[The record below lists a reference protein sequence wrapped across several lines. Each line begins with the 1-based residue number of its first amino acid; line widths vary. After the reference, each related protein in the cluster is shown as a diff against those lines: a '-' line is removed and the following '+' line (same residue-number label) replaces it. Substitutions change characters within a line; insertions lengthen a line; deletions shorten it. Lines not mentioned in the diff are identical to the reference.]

1 LTSRVLAAKSPDRIF
16 TLGFILVGL
25 ATLSQASSLMLVN
38 ISIGLLVEREFSLG
52 PQVVGAVIGI
62 QATCALLSRFPVGS
76 WTDRYGSRLF
86 AFGGAALMVVSCV
99 AFILSMSIRAAIPI
113 GGVPILLVLASML
126 SGVALSAFSTAAS
139 TYIAY
144 TVPISRRAEA
154 VGYYGVLQGLAQG
167 FGAGVSIVIVDG
179 LGFGALYAIAGV
191 ATVVAA
197 LLSLGLHQDG
207 RPESATPM
215 GVGFQLHRG
224 VVAPSLAQYSVIV
237 GTGAAFSFIPLLGI
251 SRGVTNPGLYF
262 TAVAISSI
270 VARLL
275 TGRIADRR
283 GRFAAIVPGM
293 IVTAIGMYIVSSAA
307 TAEAFI
313 LAGVAVGMGF
323 ATAQPALQALAIDL
337 AGQAERGTAMATFWA
352 FTDFGVITGSFV
364 SGQIAAV
371 SGLGT
376 VFVVSAVMP
385 LVGVAGLLSWRQLS
399 RPGSA
404 YFEHAADPPNP
415 P

>member
-1 LTSRVLAAKSPDRIF
+1 LISRILAAKSPDRIF
-16 TLGFILVGL
+16 TPGFVLVGL
-25 ATLSQASSLMLVN
+25 ATLAQASCLMLVN
-38 ISIGLLVEREFSLG
+38 TSIGLLVVREFGLG

-76 WTDRYGSRLF
+76 WSDRYGSRLF
-86 AFGGAALMVVSCV
+86 AFGGAAMMVVSCV
-99 AFILSMSIRAAIPI
+99 AFILSMSNRAAIPI
-113 GGVPILLVLASML
+113 GGGGPILLVLASML
-126 SGVALSAFSTAAS
+126 SGVALSTFSTAAS

-144 TVPISRRAEA
+144 TVPSSRRAEA

-179 LGFGALYAIAGV
+179 LGFGALYAIAAV

-197 LLSLGLHQDG
+197 VLSLGLHEG
-207 RPESATPM
+207 RRPVSATPM
-215 GVGFQLHRG
+215 GVGFRLHRG
-224 VVAPSLAQYSVIV
+224 VIAPSLAQYAVIV
-237 GTGAAFSFIPLLGI
+237 GNGAAFSFVPLLGI
-251 SRGVTNPGLYF
+251 SRGVANPGLYF

-283 GRFAAIVPGM
+283 GRFTVIAPGM
-293 IVTAIGMYIVSSAA
+293 IVTAVGMYIVSSAA
-307 TAEAFI
+307 SAEAFI
-313 LAGVAVGMGF
+313 LAGIAVGIGF

-337 AGQAERGTAMATFWA
+337 AGPAERGTAMATFWA

-385 LVGVAGLLSWRQLS
+385 LVGVAGLLAWRQLR
-399 RPGSA
+399 RP
-404 YFEHAADPPNP
+404 AAIAI
-415 P
+415 

>member
-1 LTSRVLAAKSPDRIF
+1 MTSRVLAAKSPDRIF

-76 WTDRYGSRLF
+76 WSDRYGSRLF

-99 AFILSMSIRAAIPI
+99 AFILSMSFRAAIPI
-113 GGVPILLVLASML
+113 GGGVPILLVLASML
-126 SGVALSAFSTAAS
+126 SGVALSMFSTAAS

-179 LGFGALYAIAGV
+179 MGFGALYAIAGV
-191 ATVVAA
+191 ATVAA
-197 LLSLGLHQDG
+197 AILSLGLREDS
-207 RPESATPM
+207 RPKSATPM
-215 GVGFQLHRG
+215 GAGFRLHRG

-293 IVTAIGMYIVSSAA
+293 IVTAVGMYIVSSAA
-307 TAEAFI
+307 SAEAFL
-313 LAGVAVGMGF
+313 LAGVAVGIGF

-337 AGQAERGTAMATFWA
+337 AGPAERGTAMATFWA
-352 FTDFGVITGSFV
+352 FTDFGVITGSLL
-364 SGQIAAV
+364 SGQIVAV
-371 SGLGT
+371 SGFGA

-385 LVGVAGLLSWRQLS
+385 LVGVAGLLAWRQLRS
-399 RPGSA
+399 PTARA
-404 YFEHAADPPNP
+404 I
-415 P
+415 

>member
-1 LTSRVLAAKSPDRIF
+1 MTSRVLAAKSPDRIF

-76 WTDRYGSRLF
+76 WSDRYGSRLF

-99 AFILSMSIRAAIPI
+99 AFILSMSFRAAIPI
-113 GGVPILLVLASML
+113 GGGVPILLVLASML
-126 SGVALSAFSTAAS
+126 SGVALSMFSTAAS

-179 LGFGALYAIAGV
+179 MGFGALYAIAGV

-197 LLSLGLHQDG
+197 LLSLGLREDS
-207 RPESATPM
+207 RPKSATPM
-215 GVGFQLHRG
+215 GVGFRLHRG

-293 IVTAIGMYIVSSAA
+293 IVTAVGMYIVSSAA
-307 TAEAFI
+307 SAEAFL
-313 LAGVAVGMGF
+313 LAGVAVGIGF

-337 AGQAERGTAMATFWA
+337 AGPAERGTAMATFWA
-352 FTDFGVITGSFV
+352 FTDFGVITGSFL
-364 SGQIAAV
+364 SGQIVAV
-371 SGLGT
+371 SGFGA

-385 LVGVAGLLSWRQLS
+385 LVGVAGLLAWRQLRS
-399 RPGSA
+399 PTARA
-404 YFEHAADPPNP
+404 I
-415 P
+415 

>member
-1 LTSRVLAAKSPDRIF
+1 MISRIVAAKSPDRIF
-16 TLGFILVGL
+16 TLGFVLVGL
-25 ATLSQASSLMLVN
+25 ATLAQASSLMLVN
-38 ISIGLLVEREFSLG
+38 TSIGLLVVREFGLG
-52 PQVVGAVIGI
+52 PQVVGALIGI

-86 AFGGAALMVVSCV
+86 AFGGAALMVLSCV
-99 AFILSMSIRAAIPI
+99 AFILSLSIRAAMPI
-113 GGVPILLVLASML
+113 GSGVPILLVVACIL
-126 SGVALSAFSTAAS
+126 SGVALSTFSTAAS

-179 LGFGALYAIAGV
+179 MGFGALYAIAGV

-197 LLSLGLHQDG
+197 LLSLGLREDS
-207 RPESATPM
+207 RPKTATPM
-215 GVGFQLHRG
+215 GAGFRLHRG

-293 IVTAIGMYIVSSAA
+293 IVTAVGMYIVSSAA
-307 TAEAFI
+307 SAEAFL
-313 LAGVAVGMGF
+313 LAGVAVGIGF

-337 AGQAERGTAMATFWA
+337 AGPAERGTAMATFWA
-352 FTDFGVITGSFV
+352 FTDFGVITGSFL
-364 SGQIAAV
+364 SGQIVAV
-371 SGLGT
+371 SGFGA

-385 LVGVAGLLSWRQLS
+385 LVGVAGLLAWRQLRS
-399 RPGSA
+399 PTARA
-404 YFEHAADPPNP
+404 I
-415 P
+415 

>member
-1 LTSRVLAAKSPDRIF
+1 MTSRILAARSPHRVF
-16 TLGFILVGL
+16 TLGFALVGL
-25 ATLSQASSLMLVN
+25 ATLAQASCLMLVN
-38 ISIGLLVEREFSLG
+38 TSIGLLVVREFGLG
-52 PQVVGAVIGI
+52 PQVVGALIGI

-86 AFGGAALMVVSCV
+86 AFGGAALMVLSCV
-99 AFILSMSIRAAIPI
+99 AFILSLSIRAAMPI
-113 GGVPILLVLASML
+113 GSGVPILLVVACIL
-126 SGVALSAFSTAAS
+126 SGVALSTFSTAAS
-139 TYIAY
+139 TYIEY

-179 LGFGALYAIAGV
+179 LGFGALYAIAGI
-191 ATVVAA
+191 ATVAAA
-197 LLSLGLHQDG
+197 LLSLGLPEDR
-207 RPESATPM
+207 RPASATPM
-215 GVGFQLHRG
+215 GVGFRLHRA

-237 GTGAAFSFIPLLGI
+237 GTGAAFSFVPLLGI

-293 IVTAIGMYIVSSAA
+293 IVTAVGMYIVSSAS

-313 LAGVAVGMGF
+313 LAGAAVGIGF

-337 AGQAERGTAMATFWA
+337 AGPAERGTAMATFWA

-376 VFVVSAVMP
+376 AFVVSAVMP
-385 LVGVAGLLSWRQLS
+385 LVGVAGLLAWRQLS
-399 RPGSA
+399 RPASLLLRSP
-404 YFEHAADPPNP
+404 DLTV
-415 P
+415 

>member
-1 LTSRVLAAKSPDRIF
+1 
-16 TLGFILVGL
+16 
-25 ATLSQASSLMLVN
+25 MLVN
-38 ISIGLLVEREFSLG
+38 TSIGLLVVREFGLG

-62 QATCALLSRFPVGS
+62 QAPCARLARFPVGS

-99 AFILSMSIRAAIPI
+99 ALILSMSIRADIPI
-113 GGVPILLVLASML
+113 GGGVPILLVLGSML
-126 SGVALSAFSTAAS
+126 SGVALSTFSTAAS

-144 TVPISRRAEA
+144 TAPISRRAEA
-154 VGYYGVLQGLAQG
+154 VGYYGVLQGIAQG

-197 LLSLGLHQDG
+197 LLSLGLHEDS
-207 RPESATPM
+207 RPESAIPM
-215 GVGFQLHRG
+215 GVGFRLHRG

-262 TAVAISSI
+262 TAVPISAI

-283 GRFAAIVPGM
+283 GRFAAIVPGL
-293 IVTAIGMYIVSSAA
+293 IVTAVGLYVVSSAA
-307 TAEAFI
+307 SAEAFL
-313 LAGVAVGMGF
+313 LAGVAVGIGF
-323 ATAQPALQALAIDL
+323 ATAQPAPQALAIDL
-337 AGQAERGTAMATFWA
+337 AG
-352 FTDFGVITGSFV
+352 
-364 SGQIAAV
+364 
-371 SGLGT
+371 
-376 VFVVSAVMP
+376 P
-385 LVGVAGLLSWRQLS
+385 AG
-399 RPGSA
+399 GG
-404 YFEHAADPPNP
+404 PP
-415 P
+415 

>member
-1 LTSRVLAAKSPDRIF
+1 MISRIVAAKSPDRIF

-76 WTDRYGSRLF
+76 WSDRYGSRLF
-86 AFGGAALMVVSCV
+86 AFGGAAMMVVSCV
-99 AFILSMSIRAAIPI
+99 AFILSMSFRAAIPI
-113 GGVPILLVLASML
+113 GGGVPILLVLASML
-126 SGVALSAFSTAAS
+126 SGVALSMFSTAAS

-179 LGFGALYAIAGV
+179 MGFGALYAIAGV

-197 LLSLGLHQDG
+197 LLSLGLREDS
-207 RPESATPM
+207 RPKTATPM
-215 GVGFQLHRG
+215 GAGFRLHRG

-293 IVTAIGMYIVSSAA
+293 IVTAVGMYIVSSAA
-307 TAEAFI
+307 SAEAFL
-313 LAGVAVGMGF
+313 LAGVAVGIGF

-337 AGQAERGTAMATFWA
+337 AGPAERGTAMATFWA
-352 FTDFGVITGSFV
+352 FTDFGVITGSFL
-364 SGQIAAV
+364 SGQIVAV
-371 SGLGT
+371 SGFGA

-385 LVGVAGLLSWRQLS
+385 LVGVAGLLAWRQLRS
-399 RPGSA
+399 PTARA
-404 YFEHAADPPNP
+404 I
-415 P
+415 

>member
-1 LTSRVLAAKSPDRIF
+1 MISRILAAKSPDRIF
-16 TLGFILVGL
+16 TVGFILVGL
-25 ATLSQASSLMLVN
+25 ATLAQASCLMLVN
-38 ISIGLLVEREFSLG
+38 TSIGLLVVREFGLG

-62 QATCALLSRFPVGS
+62 QATCALLTRFPVGS
-76 WTDRYGSRLF
+76 WSDRYGSRLF
-86 AFGGAALMVVSCV
+86 AFGGAAIMVLSCV
-99 AFILSMSIRAAIPI
+99 AFILSMSNPAALPI
-113 GGVPILLVLASML
+113 GGGVPILLVLASML
-126 SGVALSAFSTAAS
+126 SGVALSTFSTATS

-144 TVPISRRAEA
+144 TVPMSRRAEA

-167 FGAGVSIVIVDG
+167 FGAGVSIVIIDG
-179 LGFGALYAIAGV
+179 LGFGALYAIAGL

-197 LLSLGLHQDG
+197 LLSLGLHEDS
-207 RPESATPM
+207 RPEGATPM
-215 GVGFQLHRG
+215 GVGFRLHRG
-224 VVAPSLAQYSVIV
+224 VLAPSLAQYSVIV

-293 IVTAIGMYIVSSAA
+293 IMTAVGMYVVSSAA
-307 TAEAFI
+307 SAEAFI
-313 LAGVAVGMGF
+313 LAGVAVGIGF

-337 AGQAERGTAMATFWA
+337 AGPAERGAAMATFWA

-385 LVGVAGLLSWRQLS
+385 LVGVAGLLAWRQLR
-399 RPGSA
+399 RPTA
-404 YFEHAADPPNP
+404 LPT
-415 P
+415 

>member
-76 WTDRYGSRLF
+76 WSDRYGSRLF

-99 AFILSMSIRAAIPI
+99 AFILSMSFRAAIPI
-113 GGVPILLVLASML
+113 GGGVPILLVLASML
-126 SGVALSAFSTAAS
+126 SGVALSMFSTAAS

-179 LGFGALYAIAGV
+179 MGFGALYAIAGV

-197 LLSLGLHQDG
+197 LLSLGLREDS
-207 RPESATPM
+207 RPKTATPM
-215 GVGFQLHRG
+215 GAGFRLHRG

-237 GTGAAFSFIPLLGI
+237 GTGAASSFIPLLGI

-270 VARLL
+270 VACLL
-275 TGRIADRR
+275 SGRIADRR

-293 IVTAIGMYIVSSAA
+293 IVTAVGMYIVSSAA
-307 TAEAFI
+307 SAEAFL
-313 LAGVAVGMGF
+313 LAGVAVGIGF

-337 AGQAERGTAMATFWA
+337 AGPAERGTAMATFWA
-352 FTDFGVITGSFV
+352 FTDFGVITGSFL
-364 SGQIAAV
+364 SGQIVAV
-371 SGLGT
+371 SGFGA

-385 LVGVAGLLSWRQLS
+385 LVGVAGLLAWRQLRS
-399 RPGSA
+399 PTARA
-404 YFEHAADPPNP
+404 I
-415 P
+415 

>member
-76 WTDRYGSRLF
+76 WSDRYGSRLF

-99 AFILSMSIRAAIPI
+99 AFILSMSFRAAIPI
-113 GGVPILLVLASML
+113 GGGVPILLVLASML
-126 SGVALSAFSTAAS
+126 SGVALSMFSTAAS

-179 LGFGALYAIAGV
+179 MGFGALYAIAGV
-191 ATVVAA
+191 ATVAA
-197 LLSLGLHQDG
+197 AILSLGLREDS
-207 RPESATPM
+207 RPKSATPM
-215 GVGFQLHRG
+215 GAGFRLHRG

-293 IVTAIGMYIVSSAA
+293 IVTAVGMYIVSSAA
-307 TAEAFI
+307 SAEAFL
-313 LAGVAVGMGF
+313 LAGVAVGIGF

-337 AGQAERGTAMATFWA
+337 AGPAERGTAMATFWA
-352 FTDFGVITGSFV
+352 FTDFGVITGSFL
-364 SGQIAAV
+364 SGQIVAV
-371 SGLGT
+371 SGFGA

-385 LVGVAGLLSWRQLS
+385 LVGVAGLLAWRQLRS
-399 RPGSA
+399 PTARA
-404 YFEHAADPPNP
+404 I
-415 P
+415 

>member
-76 WTDRYGSRLF
+76 WSDRYGSRLF

-99 AFILSMSIRAAIPI
+99 AFILSMSFRAAIPI
-113 GGVPILLVLASML
+113 GGGVPILLVLASML
-126 SGVALSAFSTAAS
+126 SGVALSMFSTAAS

-179 LGFGALYAIAGV
+179 MGFGALYAIAGV
-191 ATVVAA
+191 ATVAA
-197 LLSLGLHQDG
+197 AILSLGLREDS
-207 RPESATPM
+207 RPKSATPM
-215 GVGFQLHRG
+215 GAGFRLHRG

-293 IVTAIGMYIVSSAA
+293 IVTAVGMYIVSSAA
-307 TAEAFI
+307 SAEAFL
-313 LAGVAVGMGF
+313 LAGVAVGIGF

-337 AGQAERGTAMATFWA
+337 AGPAERGTAMATFWA
-352 FTDFGVITGSFV
+352 FTDFGVITGSFL
-364 SGQIAAV
+364 SGQIVAV
-371 SGLGT
+371 SGFGA

-385 LVGVAGLLSWRQLS
+385 LVGVAGLLAWRQLS
-399 RPGSA
+399 SPASL
-404 YFEHAADPPNP
+404 PI
-415 P
+415 

>member
-1 LTSRVLAAKSPDRIF
+1 MLAAKGPDRIF
-16 TLGFILVGL
+16 TLGFVLVGL
-25 ATLSQASSLMLVN
+25 ATLAQASSLMLVN
-38 ISIGLLVEREFSLG
+38 ISIGLLVVREFGLG

-62 QATCALLSRFPVGS
+62 QVTCALLSRFPVGS
-76 WTDRYGSRLF
+76 WSDRYGSRLF
-86 AFGGAALMVVSCV
+86 AFGGAALMVASCV

-113 GGVPILLVLASML
+113 GGGVPILLVLASML
-126 SGVALSAFSTAAS
+126 SGVALSMFSTAAS

-144 TVPISRRAEA
+144 TVPISRSAEA

-167 FGAGVSIVIVDG
+167 FGAGVSLVIVDG
-179 LGFGALYAIAGV
+179 LGFGALYAIAGL
-191 ATVVAA
+191 AMVVAA
-197 LLSLGLHQDG
+197 LLSLGLREDR

-215 GVGFQLHRG
+215 GVGFRLNRG

-293 IVTAIGMYIVSSAA
+293 IVTAIGMSIVSSAA
-307 TAEAFI
+307 SAEAFI
-313 LAGVAVGMGF
+313 LAGAAVGIGF

-337 AGQAERGTAMATFWA
+337 AGPAERGTAMATFWA
-352 FTDFGVITGSFV
+352 FTDFGVVTGSFV

-371 SGLGT
+371 SGFGT
-376 VFVVSAVMP
+376 VFVASSVMS
-385 LVGVAGLLSWRQLS
+385 LLGVMGLLVWRQLRS
-399 RPGSA
+399 PTARA
-404 YFEHAADPPNP
+404 I
-415 P
+415 

>member
-76 WTDRYGSRLF
+76 WSDRYGSRLF

-99 AFILSMSIRAAIPI
+99 AFILSMSFRAAIPI
-113 GGVPILLVLASML
+113 GGGVPILLVLASML
-126 SGVALSAFSTAAS
+126 SGVALSMFSTAAS

-179 LGFGALYAIAGV
+179 MGFGALYAIAGV
-191 ATVVAA
+191 ATVAA
-197 LLSLGLHQDG
+197 AILSLGLREDS
-207 RPESATPM
+207 RPKSATPM
-215 GVGFQLHRG
+215 GAGFRLHRG

-293 IVTAIGMYIVSSAA
+293 IVTAVGMYIVSSAA
-307 TAEAFI
+307 SAEAFL
-313 LAGVAVGMGF
+313 LAGVAVGIGF

-337 AGQAERGTAMATFWA
+337 AGPAERGTAMATFWA
-352 FTDFGVITGSFV
+352 FTDFGVITGSLL
-364 SGQIAAV
+364 SGQIVAV
-371 SGLGT
+371 SGFGA

-385 LVGVAGLLSWRQLS
+385 LVGVAGLLAWRQLRS
-399 RPGSA
+399 PTARA
-404 YFEHAADPPNP
+404 I
-415 P
+415 

>member
-38 ISIGLLVEREFSLG
+38 ISIGLLVVREFGLG

-76 WTDRYGSRLF
+76 WSDRYGSRLF
-86 AFGGAALMVVSCV
+86 AFGGAALMVVSCI

-113 GGVPILLVLASML
+113 GGGVPMLLVLASIL
-126 SGVALSAFSTAAS
+126 SGVALSMFSTAAS

-179 LGFGALYAIAGV
+179 MGFGALYAIAGV
-191 ATVVAA
+191 ATVAA
-197 LLSLGLHQDG
+197 AILSLGLREDS
-207 RPESATPM
+207 RPKSATPM
-215 GVGFQLHRG
+215 GAGFRLHRG

-293 IVTAIGMYIVSSAA
+293 IVTAVGMYIVSSAA
-307 TAEAFI
+307 SAEAFL
-313 LAGVAVGMGF
+313 LAGVAVGIGF

-337 AGQAERGTAMATFWA
+337 AGPAERGTAMATFWA
-352 FTDFGVITGSFV
+352 FTDFGVITGSFL
-364 SGQIAAV
+364 SGQIVAV
-371 SGLGT
+371 SGFGA

-385 LVGVAGLLSWRQLS
+385 LVGVAGLLAWRQLRS
-399 RPGSA
+399 PTARA
-404 YFEHAADPPNP
+404 I
-415 P
+415 

>member
-1 LTSRVLAAKSPDRIF
+1 
-16 TLGFILVGL
+16 
-25 ATLSQASSLMLVN
+25 
-38 ISIGLLVEREFSLG
+38 
-52 PQVVGAVIGI
+52 
-62 QATCALLSRFPVGS
+62 
-76 WTDRYGSRLF
+76 
-86 AFGGAALMVVSCV
+86 
-99 AFILSMSIRAAIPI
+99 
-113 GGVPILLVLASML
+113 ML
-126 SGVALSAFSTAAS
+126 SGIALGTFSTAAS

-144 TVPISRRAEA
+144 SVPISRRAEA

-197 LLSLGLHQDG
+197 VLSLGLHEDR

-215 GVGFQLHRG
+215 GVGFRLDRG
-224 VVAPSLAQYSVIV
+224 VLAPSLAQYSVIV

-262 TAVAISSI
+262 TAVAIASI

-293 IVTAIGMYIVSSAA
+293 IVTAVGMSIVSSAA
-307 TAEAFI
+307 SAEAFI
-313 LAGVAVGMGF
+313 LAGVAVGIGF

-337 AGQAERGTAMATFWA
+337 AGPAEQGTAMATFWA
-352 FTDFGVITGSFV
+352 FTDLGVITGSFV

-385 LVGVAGLLSWRQLS
+385 LVGLAGLLAWRQAR
-399 RPGSA
+399 RP
-404 YFEHAADPPNP
+404 AAQPI
-415 P
+415 

>member
-1 LTSRVLAAKSPDRIF
+1 
-16 TLGFILVGL
+16 
-25 ATLSQASSLMLVN
+25 MLVN
-38 ISIGLLVEREFSLG
+38 TSIGLLVVREFGLG

-76 WTDRYGSRLF
+76 WSDRYGSRLL
-86 AFGGAALMVVSCV
+86 AFGGAAIMVVSC
-99 AFILSMSIRAAIPI
+99 ALFILSIPNRAAIPI
-113 GGVPILLVLASML
+113 GGGVPILLVLASML
-126 SGVALSAFSTAAS
+126 SGVALSTFSTAAS

-144 TVPISRRAEA
+144 TVPVSRRAEA
-154 VGYYGVLQGLAQG
+154 VGYYGVLLGLAQG

-179 LGFGALYAIAGV
+179 LGFGALYAIAGL

-197 LLSLGLHQDG
+197 LLSLGLHEDR

-215 GVGFQLHRG
+215 GVGFRLHRG
-224 VVAPSLAQYSVIV
+224 VAAPSLAQYSVIV

-275 TGRIADRR
+275 SGRIADRR

-293 IVTAIGMYIVSSAA
+293 IVTAVGMYIVSSAA
-307 TAEAFI
+307 SPEAFI
-313 LAGVAVGMGF
+313 LAGVAGGGGL
-323 ATAQPALQALAIDL
+323 ATAQPPLQALAIDL
-337 AGQAERGTAMATFWA
+337 AGPAERGTAMAPFWA
-352 FTDFGVITGSFV
+352 LTGLGGLTGSFV

-385 LVGVAGLLSWRQLS
+385 LVGVAGLLGWRQLS
-399 RPGSA
+399 RP
-404 YFEHAADPPNP
+404 AALLLRNP
-415 P
+415 DLTG

>member
-1 LTSRVLAAKSPDRIF
+1 
-16 TLGFILVGL
+16 
-25 ATLSQASSLMLVN
+25 MLVN
-38 ISIGLLVEREFSLG
+38 TSIGLLVVREFDLG
-52 PQVVGAVIGI
+52 PQVVGAIIGI
-62 QATCALLSRFPVGS
+62 QATCALLARFPVGS

-86 AFGGAALMVVSCV
+86 AFGGAGLMVLSCV
-99 AFILSMSIRAAIPI
+99 AFILAMSNRAAIPI
-113 GGVPILLVLASML
+113 GGGVPILLVVASML
-126 SGVALSAFSTAAS
+126 SGVALSTFSTAAS

-154 VGYYGVLQGLAQG
+154 VGYYGVLQGVAQG

-179 LGFGALYAIAGV
+179 LGFGALYAIAGL

-197 LLSLGLHQDG
+197 LLSLGLHEDS

-215 GVGFQLHRG
+215 GVGFRLHRG

-251 SRGVTNPGLYF
+251 SRDVTNPGLYF
-262 TAVAISSI
+262 TAIAISSI
-270 VARLL
+270 VARLS
-275 TGRIADRR
+275 TGKIADRR

-293 IVTAIGMYIVSSAA
+293 IVTAVGMYIVSSAA
-307 TAEAFI
+307 SAEAFV
-313 LAGVAVGMGF
+313 LAGVAVGISL

-337 AGQAERGTAMATFWA
+337 AAPAERGAAMATFWA

-364 SGQIAAV
+364 SGQIASV
-371 SGLGT
+371 SGFGT

-385 LVGVAGLLSWRQLS
+385 LVGVAGLLAWRQLR
-399 RPGSA
+399 RPSA
-404 YFEHAADPPNP
+404 IAI
-415 P
+415 